1 MVPDFKKFL
10 DVISKEDLSFA
21 EIPVTEENANDR
33 VLPYLLQSSS
43 KITCMILEK
52 YHNWLTQNYDITPK
66 K

>member
-52 YHNWLTQNYDITPK
+52 YHN
-66 K
+66 